1 MPPPPREPDGGELR
15 PRGNGGGA
23 GPALTEGA
31 QAIVDTKDGRSGT
44 PEPPRPISARVTR
57 APSSLGPEAATPLSQ
72 WDRRATAPP
81 VTHTEHSGP
90 DGPPAVLTRRPHAAG
105 GTPGSGGLSDAML
118 PAAPGPPPSSDSV
131 LPFQGH
137 GWASHCLLDTT
148 PGCPPSTHTTVLTPR
163 GSGSVSSSRYPTP
176 SGREHVFPGSRGSA
190 GQRPRGPGG
199 EPRGAGGSHWQAPGP
214 SAVRAQGPAEARLH
228 GDLGPVTITLRRLA
242 VTAVTA

>member
-1 MPPPPREPDGGELR
+1 
-15 PRGNGGGA
+15 
-23 GPALTEGA
+23 
-31 QAIVDTKDGRSGT
+31 
-44 PEPPRPISARVTR
+44 
-57 APSSLGPEAATPLSQ
+57 
-72 WDRRATAPP
+72 
-81 VTHTEHSGP
+81 
-90 DGPPAVLTRRPHAAG
+90 
-105 GTPGSGGLSDAML
+105 ML

-199 EPRGAGGSHWQAPGP
+199 EPRGAGGSHWQAPGTVCSEGPGPHRGPFTRGPWASHNNSP
-214 SAVRAQGPAEARLH
+214 SFGSHGRHGLISLDRRRELTRLRPPWPPAPRTGRRTGGTHSRHSPAWTSPSLLTVSCQRGAWHRGER
-228 GDLGPVTITLRRLA
+228 GDV
-242 VTAVTA
+242 VN